1 MNTEDFHTTFLLLD
15 KKTGKILL
23 TDHLE
28 MHILELEK
36 VGKHLS
42 KLETKL
48 ESWAYFFREVHNL
61 TEEPMQE
68 LRSKNPMIE
77 KAIEELEYLSQD
89 DKTRQLYEEQLKAE
103 FDYNSGIYAA
113 FRDGEIKGKQEGRL
127 EGEMLKAVETAR
139 KMRDEGFSEDQMI
152 RITGLSETQLREQGI
167 L

>member
-1 MNTEDFHTTFLLLD
+1 M
-15 KKTGKILL
+15 

-28 MHILELEK
+28 MHIIELEK
-36 VGKHLS
+36 IGKQLS

-113 FRDGEIKGKQEGRL
+113 FRDGEFKGKQEGRQEGIL
-127 EGEMLKAVETAR
+127 EGEMLKALETAR
-139 KMRDEGFSEDQMI
+139 KMREEGCQDDQII
-152 RITGLSETQLREQGI
+152 RLTGLSNFQLREQGI